1 MAKDFRVCAVEGC
14 ANDAGAPGA
23 ARGWC
28 PKHYQRWKRCGDAAH
43 VDIDRGAA
51 MRFINEV
58 ALPFEGE
65 DCLLWPFARYRDGY
79 GQVWFEGRLAGAH
92 RVVCQMAHGEPEN
105 DGLDAAHSCGN
116 GHDGCVNPG
125 HLRWAT
131 RAANFADMAAHGT
144 KPIGEQAPWA
154 KLTDDGVR
162 QIRRLALTMQ
172 QKDIAV
178 LMGVSKPTIS
188 AVLSGKRWAHVA

>member
-1 MAKDFRVCAVEGC
+1 
-14 ANDAGAPGA
+14 
-23 ARGWC
+23 
-28 PKHYQRWKRCGDAAH
+28 
-43 VDIDRGAA
+43 

-58 ALPFEGE
+58 ALPFESE
-65 DCLLWPFARYRDGY
+65 DCLPWPFAKDRHGR

-92 RVVCQMAHGEPEN
+92 RVVCQMVHGEPEN

-131 RAANFADMAAHGT
+131 RAENFADMAGHGT
-144 KPIGEQAPWA
+144 KPVGERAPWA

-162 QIRRLALTMQ
+162 EIRRMAGTMQ

-178 LMGVSKPTIS
+178 RMGVSEPTIS
-188 AVLSGKRWAHVA
+188 AVLSGKRWAHVT